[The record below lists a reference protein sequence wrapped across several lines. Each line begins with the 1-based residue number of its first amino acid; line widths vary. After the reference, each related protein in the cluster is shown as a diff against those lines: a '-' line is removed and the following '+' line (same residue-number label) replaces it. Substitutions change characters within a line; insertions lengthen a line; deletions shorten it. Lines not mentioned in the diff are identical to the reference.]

1 MKEIPSDTKK
11 IRKDKALLILSLFV
25 FLYFAFLILIYE
37 LKYDA
42 VIIGVFREMLTIPFM
57 VLLLILLVLSTIT
70 FIKEKFKI
78 KSYAFYSLIILL
90 FTLSIM
96 VAFA

>member
-57 VLLLILLVLSTIT
+57 VLLVILLVLSTIT

-78 KSYAFYSLIILL
+78 KSYTFYSLIILL